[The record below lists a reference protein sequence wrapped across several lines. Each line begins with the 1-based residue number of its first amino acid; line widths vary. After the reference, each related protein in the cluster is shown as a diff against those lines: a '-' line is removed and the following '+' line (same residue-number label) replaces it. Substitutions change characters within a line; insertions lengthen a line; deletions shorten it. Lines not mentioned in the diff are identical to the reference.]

1 MNTIQRCCLLLFLLP
16 LFANGQEIYELDSI
30 VLNIFLHDPAM
41 PQIVK
46 DYSHGHFVATDDD
59 KTFQLL
65 DTLTKG
71 SNHFFKFYF
80 YLFNKI
86 VTESDGALSELLGGY
101 CFNMIY
107 NHPGEILTFFTNR
120 KHYQKRYAFLLGEE
134 FYFKERRTST
144 IAMNYP
150 QFCKYLNG
158 KLNLKDER
166 IRMTF
171 TSFKTQIQE
180 SMKSM
185 D

>member
-16 LFANGQEIYELDSI
+16 WFVNGQEIYELDS
-30 VLNIFLHDPAM
+30 LARNKFLHDPAL

-46 DYSHGHFVATDDD
+46 DYFHGNFRATDND

-80 YLFNKI
+80 YLFNSI
-86 VTESDGALSELLGGY
+86 ITESDGALAEVLGGY
-101 CFNMIY
+101 CFSMIY
-107 NHPGEILTFFTNR
+107 NHPDEILAFFTNR
-120 KHYQKRYAFLLGEE
+120 KDYQKKYAFLLGEE
-134 FYFKERRTST
+134 FYFKERGTST
-144 IAMNYP
+144 MAMNYS

-158 KLNLKDER
+158 KLNLKDEQ
-166 IRMTF
+166 IRRTF

-180 SMKSM
+180 SMKSK